1 MPAGY
6 PDKHW
11 GKQNEDEGL
20 KDHFPDILYYVWY
33 VTVPT
38 ILDTY
43 YEKFQLSVIV

>member
-20 KDHFPDILYYVWY
+20 KDHFPGYVWY

-38 ILDTY
+38 ILDT
-43 YEKFQLSVIV
+43 